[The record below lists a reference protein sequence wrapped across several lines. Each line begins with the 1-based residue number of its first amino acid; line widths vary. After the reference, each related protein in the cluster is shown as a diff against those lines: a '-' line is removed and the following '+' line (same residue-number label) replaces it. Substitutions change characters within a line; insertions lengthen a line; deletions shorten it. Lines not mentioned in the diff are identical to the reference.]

1 MGCASSSPAGDTDA
15 GGAPPADVRA
25 PGSAA
30 ARAAG
35 AKPATAKAGGGGGGA
50 TKAKAKPVY
59 DTPSTASYSAKPGAG
74 RNAYFALLARDED
87 AVAVNLDVHHESRS
101 RVVPAVAPA
110 DDSCVVGRAGEAGK
124 GGGDAVEGATTD
136 GGGGG
141 GGKPSAAAPLLSL
154 DGVAMTLRYVV
165 LVGGATE
172 ADRPAVAALVNRVF
186 ERVNGSFNNWN
197 KASEI
202 TRLCASPAN
211 KSVELSEDLVDL
223 FDLVDEVH
231 ELSDGRFDPTLAP
244 VASVWRTFLA
254 KHGRPP
260 VAAEVSHLKF
270 AVGWKDKVARTT
282 KKGGKTDAAAAI
294 PVAARRNG
302 NTGIDLGGIAKGH
315 AVDLLVAALTAAG
328 WSDVYVDWGADIR
341 AAGSHPS
348 GRPWRTAVMGPPQLG
363 RLFALWARD
372 RLAEALTADDAAYL
386 LDVAAP
392 PAALSV
398 GVGVRGVAVATSGD
412 YAQIQKFGYHHVI
425 NREAMAPMKAAATSV
440 GSVSIVATSCA
451 VADGL
456 ATAAMTYP
464 SAAAAAAWLDGLIA
478 RRPELVLGY
487 AILPRGA
494 EAPAA
499 TALFTPVSD
508 DLAVAGRGVGGAPP
522 AVTDAELSPA
532 LASALDAASDTGS
545 GGGADAA
552 AIRSVTA
559 SPPRSLAVLIFDD
572 GSGSG
577 RAAVL
582 LDTLAS
588 AALEPIP
595 MVSMLL
601 PAGHGGYAWAKTA
614 VNEEASITLLTAADA
629 DLATRTAS
637 PGGLVDA
644 ADGADARL
652 WARLARLSTLRVTV
666 VSATQMPPSGLSPP
680 AAAVLLTATVDT
692 VTPSASDAPL
702 LLRVGTVLTSL
713 APAASRAAK
722 AGAAAAV
729 AAAAASTLST
739 TAASLRSVLRSATSA
754 VTLVTTTAIG
764 GEPHALTA
772 TSVRV
777 PAGASSL
784 IVFNVSRDSLFG
796 AALGDAGSLVGVCP
810 LRTRHAPLAATFAA
824 SAAVT
829 PAAAAA
835 HFVLP
840 AEQLA
845 AAGAAAPAGDSVEA
859 EVARSA
865 LPPLLRDAA
874 AAVATVLMVMPA
886 GDHVVVVAQAGR
898 AVVPNGPPDREG
910 HLVWLARQYQS
921 VSVALVE

>member
-1 MGCASSSPAGDTDA
+1 MGCATSSPVGDTDA
-15 GGAPPADVRA
+15 GGAPPANVRA
-25 PGSAA
+25 PGAA
-30 ARAAG
+30 TTRAA
-35 AKPATAKAGGGGGGA
+35 KPTAGKTGGGGGGA
-50 TKAKAKPVY
+50 AKAQAKPVY

-101 RVVPAVAPA
+101 RVMPAMSPA
-110 DDSCVVGRAGEAGK
+110 DDSCVVGRSGEAG
-124 GGGDAVEGATTD
+124 GGAADVSATENGAAD
-136 GGGGG
+136 G
-141 GGKPSAAAPLLSL
+141 GGKPSAAARLLSL

-186 ERVNGSFNNWN
+186 ERVNEKFNNWN

-202 TRLCASPAN
+202 TRLCAAPAN

-223 FDLVDEVH
+223 FDLVDEVY

-244 VASVWRTFLA
+244 VASVWRTYLA

-260 VAAEVSHLKF
+260 VPAEVSHLRF
-270 AVGWKDKVARTT
+270 AVGWKEKVARTT

-302 NTGIDLGGIAKGH
+302 NTGIDLGGIAKGY

-341 AAGSHPS
+341 ASGTHPS

-372 RLAEALTADDAAYL
+372 RLAEALTADDATYL

-392 PAALSV
+392 SAALSV

-425 NREAMAPMKAAATSV
+425 NREAMAPMKAAANSV

-451 VADGL
+451 IADGL

-464 SAAAAAAWLDGLIA
+464 SAATAAKWLDGLMA

-522 AVTDAELSPA
+522 AVTSAELSPA
-532 LASALDAASDTGS
+532 VASALDAASDSAS
-545 GGGADAA
+545 GGGADMA

-559 SPPRSLAVLIFDD
+559 SPPRSLSVLILDD
-572 GSGSG
+572 GTGGG
-577 RAAVL
+577 RTAVL
-582 LDTLAS
+582 LDSLAS
-588 AALEPIP
+588 AALEPVP

-614 VNEEASITLLTAADA
+614 VNEEASVALLTATDA
-629 DLATRTAS
+629 DIATRTGA
-637 PGGLVDA
+637 PGGLIDA
-644 ADGADARL
+644 ADGGDARL

-666 VSATQMPPSGLSPP
+666 VSATQLPPSGLSPP

-692 VTPSASDAPL
+692 VTPAATDTPL
-702 LLRVGTVLTSL
+702 LLRVGPVLTSL
-713 APAASRAAK
+713 APAAARAAK
-722 AGAAAAV
+722 AGGAGGAAAV
-729 AAAAASTLST
+729 AASTLSS
-739 TAASLRSVLRSATSA
+739 TAATMRSVLRSATSA
-754 VTLVTTTAIG
+754 VTLVTTTAMG

-784 IVFNVSRDSLFG
+784 VVFNVSRDSTFG
-796 AALGDAGSLVGVCP
+796 AALGDAGSLVGIAP

-835 HFVLP
+835 HFVMP

-859 EVARSA
+859 EVARAA

-874 AAVATVLMVMPA
+874 SVVATVVVVMPA

-898 AVVPNGPPDREG
+898 AVVPDGLPDREG